1 MHTTLHNQHLSPKK
15 AHILVVD
22 DNPGDIDILLE
33 LLQGYDVR
41 TATDGATALE
51 SVVMEKPDLIL
62 LDINMPDMDGFEVCR
77 QLKANEDTQDIPILF
92 LSSRNDV
99 DNIVKGFKL
108 GGADYVTKP
117 YLPQEMIA
125 RIQTHLQLS
134 ETISALNRLVY
145 VDHLSG
151 IANRRSF
158 FTKAPKLFEDATK
171 RHIPLHLFMIDMDN
185 FKQINDTYGHSIGD
199 KVIQGLTECV
209 HKSVSKVDMFARLGG
224 DEFVLVLTGISA
236 HQAHQAHQQ
245 LKQLMLNVQEASL
258 STISSAKV
266 TISIGM
272 VSKKEQDKNIEDLL
286 IRADARLY
294 KSKITKNTLHYRQ
307 DHIT

>member
-171 RHIPLHLFMIDMDN
+171 NHIPLHLFMIDMDN

-209 HKSVSKVDMFARLGG
+209 QKSVSKVDMFARLGG
-224 DEFVLVLTGISA
+224 DEFVLILTGIS
-236 HQAHQAHQQ
+236 AHQAHQQ

-272 VSKKEQDKNIEDLL
+272 VSKKEQDNNIEDLL

>member
-22 DNPGDIDILLE
+22 DNLGDIDILLE

-41 TATDGATALE
+41 TATDGASALE
-51 SVVMEKPDLIL
+51 SVAMEKPDIIL

-77 QLKANEDTQDIPILF
+77 QLKANEETQDIPILF

-236 HQAHQAHQQ
+236 HQAHQQ

>member
-41 TATDGATALE
+41 TATDGASALE
-51 SVVMEKPDLIL
+51 SVAMEKPDLIL

-209 HKSVSKVDMFARLGG
+209 QKSVSKVDMFARLGG
-224 DEFVLVLTGISA
+224 DEFVLILTGIS
-236 HQAHQAHQQ
+236 AHQAHQQ

-272 VSKKEQDKNIEDLL
+272 VSKKEQDNNIEDLL

>member
-41 TATDGATALE
+41 TATDGASALE
-51 SVVMEKPDLIL
+51 SVAMEKPDLIL

-77 QLKANEDTQDIPILF
+77 QIKANEDTQDIPILF

-145 VDHLSG
+145 IDHLSG
-151 IANRRSF
+151 ISNRRSF

-171 RHIPLHLFMIDMDN
+171 KHIPLHLFMIDMDN

-209 HKSVSKVDMFARLGG
+209 QKSVSKIDIFARLGG
-224 DEFVLVLTGISA
+224 DEFVLVLTGIS
-236 HQAHQAHQQ
+236 AHQAHQQ

-272 VSKKEQDKNIEDLL
+272 VSKKDQDNNIEDLL

-294 KSKITKNTLHYRQ
+294 KSKITKNTLHYQQ

>member
-41 TATDGATALE
+41 TATDGASALE
-51 SVVMEKPDLIL
+51 SVAMEKPDLIL

-77 QLKANEDTQDIPILF
+77 QLKANEETQDIPILF

-99 DNIVKGFKL
+99 DNIVKGFEL

-145 VDHLSG
+145 LDHLSG

-171 RHIPLHLFMIDMDN
+171 KHIPLHLFMIDMDN

-209 HKSVSKVDMFARLGG
+209 QKSVSKIDIFARLGG
-224 DEFVLVLTGISA
+224 DEFVLVLTEIS
-236 HQAHQAHQQ
+236 AHQAHQQ

-272 VSKKEQDKNIEDLL
+272 VSKKDQDNNIEDLL

-294 KSKITKNTLHYRQ
+294 KSKITKNTLHYQQ

>member
-1 MHTTLHNQHLSPKK
+1 MHTTLHNQDLSAKK

-41 TATDGATALE
+41 TATDGASALE
-51 SVVMEKPDLIL
+51 SVAMEKPDLIL

-77 QLKANEDTQDIPILF
+77 QIKANEDTQDIPILF

-99 DNIVKGFKL
+99 DNIVKGFEL

-145 VDHLSG
+145 LDHLSG

-171 RHIPLHLFMIDMDN
+171 KHIPLHLFMIDMDN

-209 HKSVSKVDMFARLGG
+209 QKSVSKIDIFARLGG
-224 DEFVLVLTGISA
+224 DEFVLVLTGIS
-236 HQAHQAHQQ
+236 AHQAHQQ

-272 VSKKEQDKNIEDLL
+272 VSKKDQDNNIEDLL

-294 KSKITKNTLHYRQ
+294 KSKITKNTLHYQQ